1 MRAFTAR
8 APARFAHHDPTAA
21 ADHLL
26 AVLLLCCSDFLSTEC
41 GYSAERAQLFAEMF
55 GRCKSKL
62 RAILGATG
70 FALPQIVDSTWR
82 LDYQLAT
89 SSTGRQR
96 VPVYLVKLS
105 TVEKD
110 GTPSQIEF
118 TCTLHQL
125 QDFLG
130 KTKDACKQL
139 ERILKPA
146 GGRR

>member
-1 MRAFTAR
+1 
-8 APARFAHHDPTAA
+8 
-21 ADHLL
+21 
-26 AVLLLCCSDFLSTEC
+26 
-41 GYSAERAQLFAEMF
+41 MF
-55 GRCKSKL
+55 GQCKGKL

-139 ERILKPA
+139 ERILKPS